1 MRSTFII
8 FGVFGAIFFLA
19 CGEASFAKLTNAICK
34 SYNESW
40 VSIHYCR
47 LKAYSRSKTSLNVN
61 LTLSEPAYN
70 IFLHLKMLKK
80 ANGYKPFLFDYN
92 FDACEFVRRRNQPVA
107 KMFWNL
113 IKDVSTVNH
122 TCPYMGLQVLS
133 DFHVIEFPV
142 PLPTGE
148 YLLLLDWLF
157 DGKPQFASNVY
168 FSFVEDFRNNASGHG
183 HKN

>member
-1 MRSTFII
+1 MHYTFIT
-8 FGVFGAIFFLA
+8 FGVFGAVLFLV
-19 CGEASFAKLTNAICK
+19 CSEAAFAKLTNAKCE
-34 SYNESW
+34 SYNQSW

-47 LKAYSRSKTSLNVN
+47 LKAYSRNKTSLNVN

-70 IFLHLKMLKK
+70 IFLHLKMLKR

-92 FDACEFVRRRNQPVA
+92 FDACEFMRRRNQPVA
-107 KMFWNL
+107 KIVWNL

-133 DFHVIEFPV
+133 DFHLIDIPL

-148 YLLLLDWLF
+148 YLLLMDWFF

-168 FSFVEDFRNNASGHG
+168 FAFKEDFTTSSSRHG
-183 HKN
+183 